1 MSYRRFQI
9 DLTPSPLR
17 GPNGERWASGLG
29 AAKDDLVARAK
40 QAVYLGGVS
49 DDTGR
54 GRETPTDGLAYLGR
68 DTDIARLPAESN
80 ADYRARL
87 ALAWETHGWAG
98 TAYGI
103 AYALS
108 LTGLKLTGT
117 RTVAQ
122 AEWSLVPDGL
132 TGLWSRFW
140 LYVWTGALRVGR
152 FTSGP
157 WAQIGGAASSIAL
170 TTIGSFAIGT
180 GTIGSTLS
188 TADLREIRLT
198 LAKWKS
204 SRDRVPSMTITNGN
218 VIGMPGLTIGSGW
231 AIGGSQIT
239 ITRNLVIGAFVI
251 GALPAT
257 DPDGPWWPRLGRNFL
272 V

>member
-9 DLTPSPLR
+9 DLTPSALR
-17 GPNGERWASGLG
+17 GPNGERWSGGLG
-29 AAKDDLVARAK
+29 SAKDALLARAR
-40 QAVYLGGVS
+40 QAVYLGGIS

-54 GRETPTDGLAYLGR
+54 GREAPADGLAYLGR
-68 DTDIARLPAESN
+68 DADIARLPAESD
-80 ADYRARL
+80 ADYRTRL
-87 ALAWETHGWAG
+87 AAAWDAHGWHG
-98 TAYGI
+98 TNYGL

-122 AEWSLVPDGL
+122 AEWSAVPDGL

-152 FTSGP
+152 FTLGP
-157 WAQIGGAASSIAL
+157 WAQIGGAASSVAL
-170 TTIGSFAIGT
+170 TAIGKFTIGS

-188 TADLREIRLT
+188 TTDLREIRRT
-198 LAKWKS
+198 LATWKS
-204 SRDRVPSMTITNGN
+204 ARDRVPSMTISDGN
-218 VIGMPGLTIGSGW
+218 VIGLPGLAVGGGW
-231 AIGGSQIT
+231 TLGGSQLV
-239 ITRNLVIGAFVI
+239 ITRNLVIGAFKI
-251 GALPAT
+251 GALPAD
-257 DPDGPWWPRLGRNFL
+257 DPDGPWWPRIGRNFL